1 MNPFRSVT
9 PWDYQNTLTETM
21 IFLGIV
27 LLGGGWLL
35 WVWRV
40 RGPGKNHFV
49 YASVAIALAALT
61 PVEQL
66 LGPWLPPGQVYRL
79 TRLTHYARYTCG
91 GVAVLLALIG
101 FFRIYFSGYRRAYG
115 GHLAGA
121 IGLVLGALV
130 GIFTYTQQIWK
141 IENPPDM
148 RVVPD
153 HPAYRGG
160 RYFVSEQWRF
170 GFIIPSRDW
179 SEELPSVRPK
189 DAVAELS
196 QRTLRA
202 KTRVYAERGMPSLLT
217 LRDRCLADLRELNPD
232 VVVEKEEKTTFNN
245 LEAMRLEARATQDGT
260 ERRFCCTV
268 YVAKE
273 TECGYRLVSWAATA
287 AYPQVQA
294 DIEFIHKTV
303 QLLTRKQK

>member
-1 MNPFRSVT
+1 MNPLRSVT
-9 PWDYQNTLTETM
+9 PWDYESTLTQTM

-35 WVWRV
+35 WVWRS
-40 RGPGKNHFV
+40 RGSGKNHYV
-49 YASVAIALAALT
+49 YASVAIGLAALV

-66 LGPWLPPGQVYRL
+66 LGPWLLPGQVYRL
-79 TRLTHYARYTCG
+79 TRHHRT
-91 GVAVLLALIG
+91 
-101 FFRIYFSGYRRAYG
+101 YG

-141 IENPPDM
+141 IEKPPDI
-148 RVVPD
+148 RVIPD
-153 HPAYRGG
+153 HFAYRGG
-160 RYFVSEQWRF
+160 RYFISEYWRF
-170 GFIIPSRDW
+170 GFIVPSRDW
-179 SEELPSVRPK
+179 SEELPSIRPK
-189 DAVAELS
+189 DTVAELS
-196 QRTLRA
+196 QRTLHA
-202 KTRVYAERGMPSLLT
+202 HTRVYAERGTPSLLV

-232 VVVEKEEKTTFNN
+232 VVVEKEEKTTLNN

-273 TECGYRLVSWAATA
+273 TECGYRVISWSAAA
-287 AYPQVQA
+287 VYPQVQA
-294 DIEFIHKTV
+294 DIEFMHKTL
-303 QLLTRKQK
+303 QLLVRKQK